1 MKKGR
6 AQGAGPGLA
15 APLALFEAVL
25 EDDEGLAAGG
35 AAAAPDAADAAD
47 EAAESVDDVPAPV
60 SLPPDAVAAAS
71 VLPASEDL
79 LLPESRKS
87 VTYHPLPL
95 S

>member
-6 AQGAGPGLA
+6 AQVAGPGLA
-15 APLALFEAVL
+15 APLALADAVP
-25 EDDEGLAAGG
+25 EDDEALAAGV
-35 AAAAPDAADAAD
+35 AAAAPDAAD
-47 EAAESVDDVPAPV
+47 EAAASVDDVPAPV
-60 SLPPDAVAAAS
+60 SFPPDAVAAAS
-71 VLPASEDL
+71 GLPASEDL